1 MFAGSYDRL
10 WTKHAGLDPA
20 VCDALQNETPGYSL
34 RMQEV
39 TASALLPQV
48 ARLPVI
54 HKIHVAN
61 WNRLRALIGGHAH
74 VDVPLPHA
82 RATTF
87 KDTMQFHLVG
97 LTGAQAERFIAV
109 MGAEGVK
116 MQIFGR
122 KRNAR
127 DFRSWRFLP
136 AAAAARKPAT
146 VGNIEFACDLSLQP
160 HLTSDDIDL
169 LGEALLLAADYVT
182 TGANPSAP
190 PPLSVRLTAAAA
202 PPAAAGGGAST
213 E

>member
-1 MFAGSYDRL
+1 MAAKAAMFAGSYERL

-20 VCDALQNETPGYSL
+20 VCDALQNEVPGYSL

-74 VDVPLPHA
+74 IDVPLPHA

-109 MGAEGVK
+109 MAAEGVK

-122 KRNAR
+122 ARNAR
-127 DFRSWRFLP
+127 DFRSWQFLP

-146 VGNIEFACDLSLQP
+146 VGKE
-160 HLTSDDIDL
+160 TSSSR
-169 LGEALLLAADYVT
+169 AT
-182 TGANPSAP
+182 
-190 PPLSVRLTAAAA
+190 
-202 PPAAAGGGAST
+202 
-213 E
+213 